1 MGREQE
7 PALRVERHELA
18 AEMARRQEVLTE
30 EDFWVWVF
38 GSWWVWEFGRVE
50 AWPLEAEAG

>member
-18 AEMARRQEVLTE
+18 AEMARREEALTE
-30 EDFWVWVF
+30 EDFGVWVF
-38 GSWWVWEFGRVE
+38 GFWWVWEFGRVE

>member
-1 MGREQE
+1 M
-7 PALRVERHELA
+7 RVERHELA
-18 AEMARRQEVLTE
+18 AEMARREEALTE

-38 GSWWVWEFGRVE
+38 GFSWVWEFGRVE